1 VSIEKVSEIR
11 DLWRA
16 IFQLNADGG
25 KDRYKIQARIDA
37 AFLTLW
43 ELKTITEHLRDCEAA
58 RESHLDSEGVN
69 FHIGQVVQP
78 KDYKWRGVIAGWGK
92 TEESLHQGGTTKSSI
107 HYTLLQDSGDS
118 ILMGKQNKNQVP
130 IYKMSK
136 DGLNKY
142 QMLMVDQSDFRLLD
156 DTLLCRVR
164 NKDYSAFFYGYDAFK
179 NCFKPND
186 STKYDYRMEDIKSKE
201 WNGAMYSSKSTETSN
216 AAKHVIKAVQSLA
229 TRFENR
235 IQETECV
242 NTFLGSSSIL
252 NDLQESLFRLSR
264 GDALCDSERL
274 KKDVTVE
281 YVASLHLKEL
291 RKCSLLVSKLFSQCR
306 SALESRNGI
315 QFQLGDVAQ
324 HKLYGF

>member
-37 AFLTLW
+37 AFLTLR
-43 ELKTITEHLRDCEAA
+43 ELKTITEHLRNCEAA

-92 TEESLHQGGTTKSSI
+92 TEESLHQGGTAKSSI

-130 IYKMSK
+130 IYKISK
-136 DGLNKY
+136 DRLNKY
-142 QMLMVDQSDFRLLD
+142 QMLMVEQSDFRLLD

-164 NKDYSAFFYGYDAFK
+164 NKDYSAFFMATMHSKIASSPMTQQNMTIAWKISNRKNGMARCTLANQRKHQMLPNMSLRLYSRWLPDSRTEFK
-179 NCFKPND
+179 KRN
-186 STKYDYRMEDIKSKE
+186 
-201 WNGAMYSSKSTETSN
+201 
-216 AAKHVIKAVQSLA
+216 V
-229 TRFENR
+229 
-235 IQETECV
+235 
-242 NTFLGSSSIL
+242 SIL
-252 NDLQESLFRLSR
+252 F
-264 GDALCDSERL
+264 
-274 KKDVTVE
+274 
-281 YVASLHLKEL
+281 
-291 RKCSLLVSKLFSQCR
+291 
-306 SALESRNGI
+306 
-315 QFQLGDVAQ
+315 
-324 HKLYGF
+324 